1 MTGEQ
6 PGPAEESWQA
16 PGSAPAPQP
25 RYGEYAPGSVPP
37 PPPPLSPLPP
47 YGQQGY
53 GQQGYGTPP
62 PPYGQQPGWTP
73 PPKPGL
79 VPLRPLGFGTL
90 IGAPFQVLRRN
101 PKVTVGAALLIQ
113 GIPQAIVSLLIIGGV
128 TLLFSRV
135 DNASAA
141 DQGALQAGAV
151 GWAILLGLVSI
162 LVSAVSTSLLQGIVV
177 NEVARETLGE
187 KLTLGSLW
195 RLTRSRIAALIG
207 WTLLLSLALT
217 VGVGVL
223 ATIAVV
229 IFAGG
234 RPMIGAGVAYSVI
247 AGLGAVVVFVWLN
260 TKLALVPSAIVLERL
275 SIGASMARSW
285 GLTRGFFWKT
295 LGVIVLIGLIVYFV
309 TQIITTPIALVGGFV
324 SILVNPTGLGPSAS
338 DPSVAQVFL
347 SELGINVIST
357 VVSAVIGAVMAV
369 VQSSAVALIY
379 LDLRMRK
386 EGLDLHLI
394 RFVEAR
400 QSGVAGLPDPY
411 QPAEPP
417 AAATAHPG
425 T

>member
-6 PGPAEESWQA
+6 PGPTEEHWQA
-16 PGSAPAPQP
+16 PSGAPAPQP
-25 RYGEYAPGSVPP
+25 RYGEYAPGSMPP
-37 PPPPLSPLPP
+37 PPPVP
-47 YGQQGY
+47 YGQPVY
-53 GQQGYGTPP
+53 GAPP

-113 GIPQAIVSLLIIGGV
+113 GVPQAVVSLLIVGGV

-151 GWAILLGLVSI
+151 GWAILLGFVSLV
-162 LVSAVSTSLLQGIVV
+162 VSAVSTSLLQGIVV

-195 RLTRSRIAALIG
+195 RLSKSRIGALIG
-207 WTLLLSLALT
+207 WTLLLSVALG
-217 VGVGVL
+217 VGFGVL
-223 ATIAVV
+223 AFIAALL
-229 IFAGG
+229 FAAGG
-234 RPMIGAGVAYSVI
+234 AMIGVGVAYSVL
-247 AGLGAVVVFVWLN
+247 AGLGGVVVAVWLA
-260 TKLALVPSAIVLERL
+260 TKLALVPSIIVLERL
-275 SIGASMARSW
+275 GIGPSMRRSW
-285 GLTRGFFWKT
+285 RLTTGYFWKT
-295 LGVIVLIGLIVYFV
+295 LGVILLIGLIVYFV
-309 TQIITTPIALVGGFV
+309 TQIITTPIALIGGFAGV
-324 SILVNPTGLGPSAS
+324 LINPTGLGASTS
-338 DPSVAQVFL
+338 DPSIGQVFA
-347 SELGINVIST
+347 SELGINVVST
-357 VVSAVIGAVMAV
+357 VASAVIGAVMAV

-386 EGLDLHLI
+386 EGLDLQLV

-400 QSGVAGLPDPY
+400 QSGVTGLPDPY
-411 QPAEPP
+411 QPTGQP
-417 AAATAHPG
+417 AGATAYPG

>member
-6 PGPAEESWQA
+6 PGPAEENWRA

-25 RYGEYAPGSVPP
+25 RYGEYAPDSVPP
-37 PPPPLSPLPP
+37 PPPPPPYP

-53 GQQGYGTPP
+53 GQQAYGAP

-79 VPLRPLGFGTL
+79 VPLRPLSFGTL

-151 GWAILLGLVSI
+151 GWAIVLGLVSI

-195 RLTRSRIAALIG
+195 RLTRSRIGALIG
-207 WTLLLSLALT
+207 WTLLLSVALT

-234 RPMIGAGVAYSVI
+234 QAMIGAGVAYSVV
-247 AGLGAVVVFVWLN
+247 AGLGAVVVVWLN

-275 SIGASMARSW
+275 GIGASMARSW

-324 SILVNPTGLGPSAS
+324 TILVNPTGLGPSAS

-347 SELGINVIST
+347 SQLGINVIST

-417 AAATAHPG
+417 AAATAPPG